1 MFPGQAEVWE
11 FSISGGLVLAVV
23 DFDGFFFLNPS
34 AGFIWKELRQGSPTQ
49 RIAARLAA
57 AFNIPAD
64 IALRDVSA
72 TLEQWSGTLLAR
84 RRTQEPSE
92 QMRLPSHVPLGSAF
106 DYRLNGRRFR
116 IFLDSAELEA
126 EIVPRLTH
134 LTTLSAPPD
143 FTLSLF
149 TGPDAI
155 HLFRGTHFFATEE
168 TVSAARAILL
178 QEMVRLSR
186 GEREW
191 VALLHAGACGAGSKC
206 VVFPAATNAGK
217 STLTAVLMQSG
228 FAFYADDSVAIGKST
243 LHIPPMPF
251 GLAIREGSWPV
262 VKARFPGFDALP
274 VKERFGQQVRFLP
287 PAAEGDPAPAAALV
301 FPRYDPA
308 SATSITRLD
317 TLDALIRLK
326 ESGFWVEHTRESIRT
341 FVDWVESLPCYHIV
355 YSNVE
360 DAVTFVR
367 TIL

>member
-1 MFPGQAEVWE
+1 M
-11 FSISGGLVLAVV
+11 LAVA
-23 DFDGFFFLNPS
+23 DFDGLFFLNPS
-34 AGFIWKELRQGSPTQ
+34 AAFIWTEFRQGSATH

-72 TLEQWSGTLLAR
+72 TLEQWSETLLV
-84 RRTQEPSE
+84 RTQESSE
-92 QMRLPSHVPLGSAF
+92 QMRLPPHVPLGSAF
-106 DYRLNGRRFR
+106 DYRLNGRRVR
-116 IFLDSAELEA
+116 IVLDSTELEA

-134 LTTLSAPPD
+134 LATLPAPPD
-143 FTLSLF
+143 FTLSVI
-149 TGPDAI
+149 TAADAI
-155 HLFRGTHFFATEE
+155 YLFRGAHLFATEE

-186 GEREW
+186 GECEW
-191 VALLHAGACGAGSKC
+191 LALLHAGACGTGSKC
-206 VVFPAATNAGK
+206 VVFPAATNSGK

-228 FAFYADDSVAIGKST
+228 FTFYADDSVAIGKST
-243 LHIPPMPF
+243 LHVPPMPF

-262 VKARFPGFDALP
+262 VAPRFSGFDALP
-274 VKERFGQQVRFLP
+274 VTERLGQHVRFLP
-287 PAAEGDPAPAAALV
+287 PAAKGEPVPAAALV
-301 FPRYDPA
+301 FPRYNPA

-341 FVDWVESLPCYHIV
+341 FVDWVVSLPCYHIV

>member
-1 MFPGQAEVWE
+1 M
-11 FSISGGLVLAVV
+11 LAVA
-23 DFDGFFFLNPS
+23 DFDGLFFLNPS
-34 AGFIWKELRQGSPTQ
+34 AGFIWTELRRGSATQ

-57 AFNIPAD
+57 VFNIPAD

-72 TLEQWSGTLLAR
+72 TLEQWSETLLMAR
-84 RRTQEPSE
+84 ERPQESSE
-92 QMRLPSHVPLGSAF
+92 PMRLPPRVPLGSAF

-116 IFLDSAELEA
+116 IVLDSTELEA
-126 EIVPRLTH
+126 EIVPRLIH
-134 LTTLSAPPD
+134 LTTLPAPPD
-143 FTLSLF
+143 FTLSLI
-149 TGPDAI
+149 TGADAI
-155 HLFRGTHFFATEE
+155 HLFRGIHSFATEE

-186 GEREW
+186 GECEW
-191 VALLHAGACGAGSKC
+191 LALLHAGACGAGSKC
-206 VVFPAATNAGK
+206 VVFPAATNSGK

-228 FAFYADDSVAIGKST
+228 FAFYADDSVAVRKST

-262 VKARFPGFDALP
+262 VAAHFPGLDALQ
-274 VKERFGQQVRFLP
+274 VTERFGQQVRFLP
-287 PAAEGDPAPAAALV
+287 PAAEGEPVPAAALV
-301 FPRYDPA
+301 FPLYDPD

-341 FVDWVESLPCYHIV
+341 FIDWVESLPCYHIV